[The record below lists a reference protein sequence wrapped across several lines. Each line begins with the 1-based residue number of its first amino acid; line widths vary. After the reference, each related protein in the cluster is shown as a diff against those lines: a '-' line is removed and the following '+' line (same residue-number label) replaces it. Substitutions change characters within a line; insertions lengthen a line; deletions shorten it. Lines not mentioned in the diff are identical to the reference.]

1 MSKENKKPI
10 AQEQQ
15 PQTYLQV
22 ETGIYRYKDK
32 QGELTY
38 HERPSIPGHKHRTYR
53 ALGYGFTKQTN
64 LGNARTE
71 YHRRR
76 TELAAG
82 RNPYAEIEPDPATA
96 KATVSEIIKNYA
108 DAGYPDRY

>member
-1 MSKENKKPI
+1 MSKENKKPTTK
-10 AQEQQ
+10 EQQ

-53 ALGYGFTKQTN
+53 ALG
-64 LGNARTE
+64 
-71 YHRRR
+71 
-76 TELAAG
+76 
-82 RNPYAEIEPDPATA
+82 
-96 KATVSEIIKNYA
+96 
-108 DAGYPDRY
+108 